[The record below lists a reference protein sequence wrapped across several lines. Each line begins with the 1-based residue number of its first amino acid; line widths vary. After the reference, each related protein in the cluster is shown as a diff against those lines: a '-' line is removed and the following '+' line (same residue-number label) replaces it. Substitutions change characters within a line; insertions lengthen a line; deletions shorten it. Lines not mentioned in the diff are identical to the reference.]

1 MTVKRLKTIK
11 YGKYYIA
18 VAENNKQFEFAVFY
32 NGKNDKSKIKS
43 FFYPTLQEGEKCIY
57 NDIDNLEK
65 EKMTARQGNLPTK
78 EEYIKCLNFLY
89 KEKRDDNGKR
99 YREITDNQE
108 KMLVSHAKSDNR
120 KMSAMELA
128 KSCGYE
134 DFETANKQ
142 YGDLGHKICDF
153 LSYTPVEKNPSTD
166 KSVWTF
172 VIASGYYDENKH
184 WYWIMHESLF
194 EALKESNLLN

>member
-1 MTVKRLKTIK
+1 MTIK
-11 YGKYYIA
+11 GIRQENYKKYFISIA
-18 VAENNKQFEFAVFY
+18 QHPDKVEFAVY
-32 NGKNDKSKIKS
+32 YSGKNSKPKIKS
-43 FFYPTLQEGEKCIY
+43 FLYSTLEEGEKSIQS
-57 NDIDNLEK
+57 DIQALEK
-65 EKMTARQGNLPTK
+65 AKKDSRGTDNFPSK
-78 EEYIKCLNFLY
+78 EEFVECLKYLL
-89 KEKRDDNGKR
+89 D
-99 YREITDNQE
+99 EITDNQL
-108 KMLVSHAKSDNR
+108 KMLISHAKAEGK

-153 LSYTPVEKNPSTD
+153 VSYAPTEKNQSTNQP
-166 KSVWTF
+166 VWTF
-172 VIASGYYDENKH
+172 VIASGDYDENKH